1 MNTAARR
8 TTVINEEQILPAVL
22 TLGDDHHL
30 VRRPAENGT
39 AQLNHPQPRA
49 LVATASMNE
58 ARSTATRAAFPLA
71 KRRNIRNRVVTD
83 PITIREQF
91 RALVAQEDSGF
102 GWLHVSST

>member
-1 MNTAARR
+1 MAALR
-8 TTVINEEQILPAVL
+8 TTDGSEEEQILPAVL

-58 ARSTATRAAFPLA
+58 ARSTASRAAFPLA

-91 RALVAQEDSGF
+91 RALVAQEDSGS